1 MPGREWFLEQKKDEN
16 GEWQFTRVLTED
28 EARDQLRMIRQGC
41 LEETDMWAY
50 MDRWNSLTD
59 AQQAELTAYRQAL
72 RDIPACDDPFNP
84 PFPTKPDWV

>member
-1 MPGREWFLEQKKDEN
+1 MPGREWFLEQRKDEN

-50 MDRWNSLTD
+50 MDR
-59 AQQAELTAYRQAL
+59 
-72 RDIPACDDPFNP
+72 
-84 PFPTKPDWV
+84 DWETITLP

>member
-1 MPGREWFLEQKKDEN
+1 MPDEWFLMQKKDEN
-16 GEWQFTRVLTED
+16 GEWQFTRVLTEE

-41 LEETDMWAY
+41 LEESDMWAY

-72 RDIPACDDPFNP
+72 RDIPACNDPFNP
-84 PFPTKPDWV
+84 PFPSKPSWM